1 MQYICTMMKTDNAI
15 AQMKKGVLEMC
26 ILSIINQEAAYPS
39 DIIQKLR
46 ASELI
51 VVEGTLYPILSR
63 LKNSS
68 YLEYH
73 WKESQAGPPRKYFT
87 VTESGKQ
94 ALMVM
99 LESWDHFVNC
109 VNQSIQNKS
118 ENE

>member
-1 MQYICTMMKTDNAI
+1 
-15 AQMKKGVLEMC
+15 MC
-26 ILSIINQEAAYPS
+26 ILSIINQEAVYPS

-63 LKNSS
+63 LKNSGF
-68 YLEYH
+68 LEYH
-73 WKESQAGPPRKYFT
+73 WKESQSGPPRKYFE
-87 VTESGKQ
+87 VTETGKQ
-94 ALMVM
+94 ALKIM
-99 LESWDHFVNC
+99 LESWNHFVSC